1 MARSNSRGRNY
12 VPFKW
17 TKELIIFLSILAV
30 AIILTIVCLIPTSK
44 EKFMT
49 EWSDAI
55 TAVSGTALDDDHV
68 FEYISLSKFETKK
81 SEATKD
87 EPLIILY
94 GSSTDSTTVSNISS
108 INKKAQDYG
117 IDKIY
122 ILKSDFV
129 MNADETDSKDKAK
142 LDEYKEALLGKD
154 KASSSIDYDDIK
166 TYCQLFVYTGADEY
180 DFNSQALIDDKNN
193 LNADFAK
200 AMTKCFSKYTPKDVT
215 DLTVKNN

>member
-55 TAVSGTALDDDHV
+55 TAASGTALDDDHV

-108 INKKAQDYG
+108 INKKH
-117 IDKIY
+117 KI
-122 ILKSDFV
+122 
-129 MNADETDSKDKAK
+129 ME
-142 LDEYKEALLGKD
+142 
-154 KASSSIDYDDIK
+154 
-166 TYCQLFVYTGADEY
+166 
-180 DFNSQALIDDKNN
+180 LIR
-193 LNADFAK
+193 FI
-200 AMTKCFSKYTPKDVT
+200 F
-215 DLTVKNN
+215 

>member
-49 EWSDAI
+49 EWSNAI
-55 TAVSGTALDDDHV
+55 TAASGTALDEDHV
-68 FEYISLSKFETKK
+68 FEYISLSKFEAKK

-108 INKKAQDYG
+108 I
-117 IDKIY
+117 DKIY

-129 MNADETDSKDKAK
+129 MNADETDSKDKAM

-154 KASSSIDYDDIK
+154 KASSSINYDDIK

-200 AMTKCFSKYTPKDVT
+200 AMTKCFSKYTAKDVT

>member
-55 TAVSGTALDDDHV
+55 TAASGTALDDDHV

-81 SEATKD
+81 SEATRM
-87 EPLIILY
+87 
-94 GSSTDSTTVSNISS
+94 SH
-108 INKKAQDYG
+108 
-117 IDKIY
+117 
-122 ILKSDFV
+122 
-129 MNADETDSKDKAK
+129 
-142 LDEYKEALLGKD
+142 LLF
-154 KASSSIDYDDIK
+154 YMVLQL
-166 TYCQLFVYTGADEY
+166 TLQLF
-180 DFNSQALIDDKNN
+180 LIYHQLIKR
-193 LNADFAK
+193 LKIMELIRFI
-200 AMTKCFSKYTPKDVT
+200 F
-215 DLTVKNN
+215 

>member
-55 TAVSGTALDDDHV
+55 TAASGTALDDDHV

-81 SEATKD
+81 SEATMM
-87 EPLIILY
+87 
-94 GSSTDSTTVSNISS
+94 SH
-108 INKKAQDYG
+108 
-117 IDKIY
+117 
-122 ILKSDFV
+122 
-129 MNADETDSKDKAK
+129 
-142 LDEYKEALLGKD
+142 LLF
-154 KASSSIDYDDIK
+154 YMVLQL
-166 TYCQLFVYTGADEY
+166 TLQLF
-180 DFNSQALIDDKNN
+180 LIYHQLIKR
-193 LNADFAK
+193 LKIMELIRFI
-200 AMTKCFSKYTPKDVT
+200 F
-215 DLTVKNN
+215 

>member
-55 TAVSGTALDDDHV
+55 TAASGTALDDDHV

-142 LDEYKEALLGKD
+142 LRKLYLVRIRRHHQLIMMILKHIANYSYILVLMSMILIHKHLLM
-154 KASSSIDYDDIK
+154 IK
-166 TYCQLFVYTGADEY
+166 IT
-180 DFNSQALIDDKNN
+180 
-193 LNADFAK
+193 
-200 AMTKCFSKYTPKDVT
+200 
-215 DLTVKNN
+215 

>member
-55 TAVSGTALDDDHV
+55 TAASGTALDDDHV

-81 SEATKD
+81 SEATND

-108 INKKAQDYG
+108 INKKH
-117 IDKIY
+117 KI
-122 ILKSDFV
+122 
-129 MNADETDSKDKAK
+129 ME
-142 LDEYKEALLGKD
+142 
-154 KASSSIDYDDIK
+154 
-166 TYCQLFVYTGADEY
+166 
-180 DFNSQALIDDKNN
+180 LIR
-193 LNADFAK
+193 FI
-200 AMTKCFSKYTPKDVT
+200 F
-215 DLTVKNN
+215 